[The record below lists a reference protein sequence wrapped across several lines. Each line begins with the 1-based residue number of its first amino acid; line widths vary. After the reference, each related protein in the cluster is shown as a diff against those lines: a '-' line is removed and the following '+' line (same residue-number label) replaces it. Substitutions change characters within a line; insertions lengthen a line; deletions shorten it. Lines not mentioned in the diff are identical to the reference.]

1 MQTSKGK
8 VMIVTGASSGIGR
21 ALVGEA
27 LARGMRV
34 GMAAR
39 RLQDMEEY
47 LEQMGVKPDRTLAV
61 KADVSSETDC
71 RDLIDQCTKHFGRL
85 DVLVNNA
92 GLSMRALFRDTDIRV
107 LERLMQVNFWGSV
120 YCTKYALPWLLKSRG
135 SVVGV
140 SSVAGFKGLPGRTGY
155 SASKFALQGFLE
167 ALRTE
172 NRPHG
177 LHVLIACP
185 GFTAS
190 NIRQTALGAD
200 GQQQGES
207 PRAEDRMMTAET
219 VAVRLLNAIEKRKR
233 FLVLTTQGKMTWW
246 LNKIFPSWVD
256 TLVFNH
262 MAREPD
268 SPFARRD
275 NG

>member
-1 MQTSKGK
+1 MQMLKDK
-8 VMIVTGASSGIGR
+8 VMVITGASSGIGR
-21 ALVGEA
+21 ALAREA
-27 LARGMRV
+27 LGRGMRV

-39 RLQDMEEY
+39 RLQEMQEWIGQVGAGA
-47 LEQMGVKPDRTLAV
+47 EQALAIET
-61 KADVSSETDC
+61 DVTRETDC
-71 RDLIDQCTKHFGRL
+71 RALIDQCARHFGRL
-85 DVLVNNA
+85 DVMVNNA
-92 GLSMRALFRDTDIRV
+92 GLSMRALFHDTDIQV
-107 LERLMQVNFWGSV
+107 LEKLMQVNFWGSV
-120 YCTKYALPWLLKSRG
+120 YCTKYALPWLLKSKG

-177 LHVLIACP
+177 LHVLVACP

-190 NIRQTALGAD
+190 NIRQTALGPD
-200 GQQQGES
+200 GRQQGES
-207 PRAEDRMMTAET
+207 PRAEERMMTAET
-219 VAVRLLNAIEKRKR
+219 VAVRLLDAIEKRKR

-256 TLVFNH
+256 ALVFNH

-268 SPFARRD
+268 SPFGRRI